1 MSQVATSTVA
11 PADQVRALLDH
22 RYRSSHRYIV
32 GREKIREYARAVQD
46 RHPAHWHESAAAALG
61 YPGLIAPATFA
72 SIILLRVH
80 REILDTVLTGYD
92 PARILHADQV
102 IDIGRPLIAGDEL
115 TCDIYFESF
124 RHFADYD
131 VMAIKS
137 VLTDAEGQAVQT
149 GSTALLART
158 GEAERLSE
166 AVRRVA
172 MTDSRSTTAPGT
184 ITEAGP
190 EIVTAISP
198 PHIPCTAIDPAAL
211 RVGMV
216 LPTRVLRLSRGDLVN
231 YAGVTGDTNPVLFDE
246 RTAIECGLPTVVA
259 PGMLKLGLAAG
270 YLSSWLGDPAAVT
283 RLRAQFAHNTHYLRV
298 PALASSPIE
307 FSGRITSLDPSGRR
321 GTIAIDAR
329 SHGRKLFGYAAA
341 EVRFTE

>member
-1 MSQVATSTVA
+1 MSEAATTVA

-22 RYRSSHRYIV
+22 RYRSAHRYIV
-32 GREKIREYARAVQD
+32 GREKIREFARAVQD

-61 YPGLIAPATFA
+61 YPGLIAPPTFA

-102 IDIGRPLIAGDEL
+102 IDIGRPLVAGDEL

-137 VLTDAEGQAVQT
+137 VLTDVRGAVVQT

-158 GEAERLSE
+158 GESARLGE
-166 AVRRVA
+166 AVHRVA
-172 MTDSRSTTAPGT
+172 MTDSPAEPVPGT
-184 ITEAGP
+184 ITAAGQDTVGVMRP
-190 EIVTAISP
+190 RHT
-198 PHIPCTAIDPAAL
+198 PCIAVDPATL
-211 RVGMV
+211 RVGAA
-216 LPTRVLRLSRGDLVN
+216 LPARVLRLSRGDLVN
-231 YAGVTGDTNPVLFDE
+231 YAGVTGDANPALFDE
-246 RTAIECGLPTVVA
+246 RTAIESGLPTVVA

-283 RLRAQFAHNTHYLRV
+283 RLRAQFAHYTHYLRI

-307 FSGRITSLDPSGRR
+307 FGGRITSLDPHRRR
-321 GTIAIDAR
+321 GTVAIEAR

-341 EVRFTE
+341 EVRFAD

>member
-1 MSQVATSTVA
+1 MLETATTLA

-22 RYRSSHRYIV
+22 RYRSAHRYTV
-32 GREKIREYARAVQD
+32 GREKIREFARAVQD
-46 RHPAHWHESAAAALG
+46 RHPAHWREPDAAALG
-61 YPGLIAPATFA
+61 YPGLIAPSTFA

-80 REILDTVLTGYD
+80 REILDTVLTGYE

-131 VMAIKS
+131 VVAIKS
-137 VLTDAEGQAVQT
+137 LLTDVGGDVVQT

-158 GEAERLSE
+158 GESARLGD

-172 MTDSRSTTAPGT
+172 MSDCPAEPLPGT
-184 ITEAGP
+184 
-190 EIVTAISP
+190 VTAAATEP
-198 PHIPCTAIDPAAL
+198 VTVMHPRHTPRVAVDPATL
-211 RVGMV
+211 RVGAA
-216 LPTRVLRLSRGDLVN
+216 LPPTTLRLSRGDLVN
-231 YAGVTGDTNPVLFDE
+231 YAGVTGDANPALFDE
-246 RTAIECGLPTVVA
+246 RTAIEPDLPTVVA

-283 RLRAQFAHNTHYLRV
+283 RLRAQFAHYTHCLRI
-298 PALASSPIE
+298 PALASCPIE
-307 FSGRITSLDPSGRR
+307 FGGRVTSLDTQRRR
-321 GTIAIDAR
+321 GTVAIEAS

-341 EVRFTE
+341 DVRFAA

>member
-1 MSQVATSTVA
+1 MSEAATALA

-22 RYRSSHRYIV
+22 RYRSPHRYTV
-32 GREKIREYARAVQD
+32 GREKIREFARAVQD
-46 RHPAHWHESAAAALG
+46 RHPAHWHESDAATLG
-61 YPGLIAPATFA
+61 YPGLLAPSTFA

-80 REILDTVLTGYD
+80 REILDSVLTGYD

-137 VLTDAEGQAVQT
+137 VLTDVRGDVVQT

-158 GEAERLSE
+158 GESARLGE

-172 MTDSRSTTAPGT
+172 MTDCPSDPAPGAVTAAGTAPVSVMRPRHT
-184 ITEAGP
+184 PRIA
-190 EIVTAISP
+190 V
-198 PHIPCTAIDPAAL
+198 DPAML
-211 RVGMV
+211 QVGAT
-216 LPTRVLRLSRGDLVN
+216 LPPRTLRLSRGDLVN
-231 YAGVTGDTNPVLFDE
+231 YAGVTGDTNPALFDE
-246 RTAIECGLPTVVA
+246 RTAIESGLPTVVA

-283 RLRAQFAHNTHYLRV
+283 RLRAQFAHYTHYLRI
-298 PALASSPIE
+298 PALAASPIE
-307 FSGRITSLDPSGRR
+307 FGGRITSLDPRRRR
-321 GTIAIDAR
+321 GTVAIEAR

-341 EVRFTE
+341 EVRFAE